1 MWSTLFWLLGRTQFL
16 CPHISRKT
24 TKINQ
29 IGLSEE
35 NEYMLFNS
43 EGSEWMLLM
52 TLFLLSADPGPTQIS
67 LSRHLIFSSQSTE
80 PSLMEDVNVLC
91 ITNDLYTI
99 FMTET
104 CQNLP
109 QGFKLIHLFY
119 L

>member
-1 MWSTLFWLLGRTQFL
+1 MDVVNDAVLVICRPYPKSPRL
-16 CPHISRKT
+16 
-24 TKINQ
+24 
-29 IGLSEE
+29 
-35 NEYMLFNS
+35 
-43 EGSEWMLLM
+43 
-52 TLFLLSADPGPTQIS
+52 
-67 LSRHLIFSSQSTE
+67 LIFSSQSTE
-80 PSLMEDVNVLC
+80 PSLMGDVNVLC